1 MEKNNKNQKLV
12 LRKDQEGE
20 QVLTRLT
27 KKKMREHSSYKSLE
41 WKRRHHYRPYRDQKD
56 NNGILPTTV
65 YQQTR

>member
-1 MEKNNKNQKLV
+1 MRIDINKIESRKIMEKNNKNQKLV

-41 WKRRHHYRPYRDQKD
+41 
-56 NNGILPTTV
+56 
-65 YQQTR
+65 